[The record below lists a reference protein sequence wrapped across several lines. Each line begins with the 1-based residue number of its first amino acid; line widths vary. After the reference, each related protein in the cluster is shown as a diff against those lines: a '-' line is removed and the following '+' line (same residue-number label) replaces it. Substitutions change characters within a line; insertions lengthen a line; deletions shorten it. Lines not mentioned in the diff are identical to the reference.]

1 MDNRRAAMPSEI
13 KSRTEVIIV
22 GGGIVGCSIAYHLAK
37 RGVSDVVLLERRSLT
52 SGTTWHAAGLVG
64 QLRATLNLTRLA
76 QYTAALYR
84 GLGDET
90 GQPTGFMQRG
100 SLAVAGN
107 MDRLHELKRGAS
119 MAGSF
124 GLEVQVLGPSEIK
137 ALWPL
142 IDTREIVGGVFLP
155 SDGQTSPV
163 DTTMALAKGARN
175 GGVQIHE
182 KALVSRIVVEGG
194 AVRGVRLA
202 DGHVIEAPRVVL
214 AAGMWSRDLAAQIG
228 VAVPLHAAEHFYV
241 VTEPIDGL
249 SPNTPVLR
257 DPDNGIY
264 VKEDAGKLLIGCF
277 EPRAKPWGMN
287 GIPENF
293 EFDQL
298 PDDMDH
304 FAPMLERALGRIPIL
319 QSTGIR
325 TFFNGPES
333 FTPDNRYL
341 LGDAPEVKGLFVAT
355 GFNSIGIQSAGGA
368 GRVVADWI
376 IDGVA
381 PLDLWDVDI
390 RRAAPFQR
398 NRRYLHDRTV
408 ESLGLLYAMHWPYR
422 QPETARGARTSPL
435 HERMAAAGAC
445 FGDTAGWE
453 RANWFAEPGEAPAYD
468 YAWGRPRWFTN
479 VAREHQ
485 AVREAVGL
493 FDQSSF
499 GKFLLQGPD
508 AEAVI
513 GSLSANEMSVPAGR
527 VVYTQWLNTRGG
539 IEADLTVTRIDETSY
554 LVVTAAATQTRD
566 LAWARAHTPTDAR
579 ATWTDATSA
588 YATLSVMGPRSREL
602 LQSLTPSDLSN
613 ATIPFGCSGIIELG
627 YALVRA
633 TRITYV
639 GELGYELYIPT
650 EFARGVYD
658 VVAEAGRAFGMRHAG
673 YHALDTL
680 RLEKGYRHWG
690 HDIGPEDTPLE
701 SGLGFAVKLDKP
713 TAFIGRD
720 ALRAAKERSATRRL
734 ASFLLKN
741 PIHTLYR
748 DEPIWQN
755 GERAGRIM
763 SGGFGHTLGASVGLG
778 WIDVPDGNAQAR
790 VSAGGF
796 EIEIA
801 GERVAATASLAP
813 FYDPK
818 SLRIRG

>member
-1 MDNRRAAMPSEI
+1 MSAGI
-13 KSRTEVIIV
+13 KSCTEVIII
-22 GGGIVGCSIAYHLAK
+22 GGGIVGCSIAYHLGK
-37 RGVSDVVLLERRSLT
+37 RGVGDVVLLERRRLT

-76 QYTAALYR
+76 QYTTDLYR
-84 GLGDET
+84 RLGEET

-100 SLAVAGN
+100 SLAVAGTR
-107 MDRLHELKRGAS
+107 DRLHELQRSAS

-124 GLEVQVLGPSEIK
+124 GLEVQVLSPSEIK
-137 ALWPL
+137 AKWPL
-142 IDTREIVGGVFLP
+142 IETREVVGGVFLP

-163 DTTMALAKGARN
+163 DTTMALAKGARSS
-175 GGVQIHE
+175 GAQIHE
-182 KALVSRIVVEGG
+182 NVAVSNIVVENG
-194 AVRGVRLA
+194 AVRGVRLS
-202 DGHVIEAPRVVL
+202 DGRVIEAPRVVL
-214 AAGMWSRDLAAQIG
+214 AAGMWSRELAAQIG
-228 VAVPLHAAEHFYV
+228 VTVPLHAAEHFYI
-241 VTEPIDGL
+241 VTEPVEGL
-249 SPNTPVLR
+249 SPQTPVLR

-264 VKEDAGKLLIGCF
+264 VKEDAGKLLVGCF

-293 EFDQL
+293 EFDEL
-298 PDDMDH
+298 PEDMDH

-319 QSTGIR
+319 ATTGIR

-341 LGDAPEVKGLFVAT
+341 LGEVAEVKGLFVAA

-368 GRVVADWI
+368 GRVVADWMV
-376 IDGVA
+376 DGAA

-435 HERMAAAGAC
+435 HERVAAAGAC

-453 RANWFAEPGEAPAYD
+453 RANWFAEAGGTPVYD
-468 YAWGRPRWFTN
+468 YSWDKPRWFAN
-479 VAREHQ
+479 VAREHR
-485 AVREAVGL
+485 AVRESVGL

-513 GSLSANEMSVPAGR
+513 GRLSANEMSVPVGR
-527 VVYTQWLNTRGG
+527 VVYTQWLNEKGG
-539 IEADLTVTRIDETSY
+539 IEADLTVTRLDETSY
-554 LVVTAAATQTRD
+554 LVVTAAATQVRD
-566 LAWARAHTPTDAR
+566 LAWARANTAADKR
-579 ATWTDATSA
+579 AIWTDVTSA
-588 YATLSVMGPRSREL
+588 YATLSIMGPKSRAL
-602 LQSLTPSDLSN
+602 LQSLTANDLSDS
-613 ATIPFGCSGIIELG
+613 ALPFGMSAMIELG

-639 GELGYELYIPT
+639 GELGYELYIPS

-658 VVAEAGRAFGMRHAG
+658 AIVSAGREFGLRHAG

-690 HDIGPEDTPLE
+690 HDIGPDDTPFE
-701 SGLGFAVKLDKP
+701 SGLGFAVKLGKSID
-713 TAFIGRD
+713 FIGKN
-720 ALRAAKERSATRRL
+720 ALIACRQKPAARRL
-734 ASFLLKN
+734 VGFRLDD
-741 PIHTLYR
+741 PDHILYR

-755 GERAGRIM
+755 GGRVGRIM
-763 SGGFGHTLGASVGLG
+763 SGGFGHTIGASVGLG
-778 WIDVPDGNAQAR
+778 WMEVPGDPAEH
-790 VSAGGF
+790 VKAGQF

-801 GERVAATASLAP
+801 GERVPATASLAP

-818 SLRIRG
+818 GAKIRG

>member
-1 MDNRRAAMPSEI
+1 MASGSGMSTGI
-13 KSRTEVIIV
+13 KSRTEVVII
-22 GGGIVGCSIAYHLAK
+22 GGGIVGCSIAYHLGK
-37 RGVSDVVLLERRSLT
+37 RGVGDVVLLERRNLT

-76 QYTAALYR
+76 QYTTDLYR
-84 GLGDET
+84 RLGEET

-100 SLAVAGN
+100 SLAVAGTR
-107 MDRLHELKRGAS
+107 DRLHELQRGAS
-119 MAGSF
+119 MAASF
-124 GLEVQVLGPSEIK
+124 GLDVQLLSPAEIK
-137 ALWPL
+137 AMWPL
-142 IDTREIVGGVFLP
+142 IETREIVGGIFLP

-163 DTTMALAKGARN
+163 DTTMALAKGARSS
-175 GGVQIHE
+175 GAQIHE
-182 KALVSRIVVEGG
+182 NVVVSNIVVEDG
-194 AVRGVRLA
+194 AVRGVRLN
-202 DGHVIEAPRVVL
+202 DGSMIEAPHVVL
-214 AAGMWSRDLAAQIG
+214 AAGMWSRELAAQIG
-228 VAVPLHAAEHFYV
+228 VTVPLHAAEHFYI
-241 VTEPIDGL
+241 VTEPIEGL
-249 SPNTPVLR
+249 SPQTPVLR

-264 VKEDAGKLLIGCF
+264 VKEDAGKLLVGCF

-287 GIPENF
+287 GIPEDF
-293 EFDQL
+293 AFDEL
-298 PDDMDH
+298 PEDFDH
-304 FAPMLERALGRIPIL
+304 FAPMLERALGRIPVL
-319 QSTGIR
+319 QTTGIR

-341 LGDAPEVKGLFVAT
+341 LGETAEVKGLFVAA

-376 IDGVA
+376 VDGAA

-435 HERMAAAGAC
+435 HERIAAAGAC
-445 FGDTAGWE
+445 FGDTVGWE
-453 RANWFAEPGEAPAYD
+453 RANWFAEPGDTPEYD
-468 YAWGRPRWFTN
+468 YSWFRPRWFDD
-479 VAREHQ
+479 VAREHN

-513 GSLSANEMSVPAGR
+513 GRLSANEMSIPAGR
-527 VVYTQWLNTRGG
+527 VVYTQWLNAKGG
-539 IEADLTVTRIDETSY
+539 IEADLTVTRLDETSY
-554 LVVTAAATQTRD
+554 LVVTAAATQVRD
-566 LAWARAHTPTDAR
+566 LAWARANTAADER
-579 ATWTDATSA
+579 ATWTDVTSA
-588 YATLSVMGPRSREL
+588 FATISIMGPQSRAL
-602 LQSLTPSDLSN
+602 LQSLTPSDLSDS
-613 ATIPFGCSGIIELG
+613 ALPFGMSAMIELG

-658 VVAEAGRAFGMRHAG
+658 AIFGAGKDFGLRHAG

-690 HDIGPEDTPLE
+690 HDIGPDDTPLE
-701 SGLGFAVKLDKP
+701 SGLGFAVKLGKAID
-713 TAFIGRD
+713 FIGKD
-720 ALRAAKERSATRRL
+720 ALIAHKQKLAARRL
-734 ASFLLKN
+734 LGFRLSDPAY
-741 PIHTLYR
+741 ILYR
-748 DEPIWQN
+748 DEPIWRN
-755 GERAGRIM
+755 GERAGRIA
-763 SGGFGHTLGASVGLG
+763 SGGFGHTIGASVGLG
-778 WIDVPDGNAQAR
+778 WIDMP
-790 VSAGGF
+790 AGGKERADAGAF

-801 GERVAATASLAP
+801 GERVAATASLTP

-818 SLRIRG
+818 GTKIRG

>member
-1 MDNRRAAMPSEI
+1 MPTGI
-13 KSRTEVIIV
+13 KSRTEVIII
-22 GGGIVGCSIAYHLAK
+22 GGGIVGCSIAYHLGK
-37 RGVSDVVLLERRSLT
+37 RGVGDVVLLERRKLT

-76 QYTAALYR
+76 QYTTDLYR
-84 GLGDET
+84 RLGDET

-100 SLAVAGN
+100 SLAVAGTK
-107 MDRLHELKRGAS
+107 DRLHELRRGAS
-119 MAGSF
+119 MAASF
-124 GLEVQVLGPSEIK
+124 GLEVQVLSPSEIK
-137 ALWPL
+137 GMWPL
-142 IDTREIVGGVFLP
+142 IDTREVVGGVFLP

-163 DTTMALAKGARN
+163 DTTMALAKGARST
-175 GGVQIHE
+175 GAQIHE
-182 KALVSRIVVEGG
+182 NIAVADIVVEDG
-194 AVRGVRLA
+194 AVLGVRLS
-202 DGHVIEAPRVVL
+202 DGRMIEAPRVVL
-214 AAGMWSRDLAAQIG
+214 SAGMWSRELAARVG
-228 VAVPLHAAEHFYV
+228 VTVPLHAAEHFYV
-241 VTEPIDGL
+241 VTEPIEGL

-264 VKEDAGKLLIGCF
+264 VKEDAGKLLVGCF
-277 EPRAKPWGMN
+277 EPRAKPWGMS

-293 EFDQL
+293 EFDEL
-298 PDDMDH
+298 PEDMDH
-304 FAPMLERALGRIPIL
+304 FAPMLERALGRIPVL
-319 QSTGIR
+319 ATTGIR

-341 LGDAPEVKGLFVAT
+341 LGEAAEVKGLFVAA

-368 GRVVADWI
+368 GRVVADWMV
-376 IDGVA
+376 DGSA
-381 PLDLWDVDI
+381 PLDLWDVDV
-390 RRAAPFQR
+390 RRSAPFQR

-435 HERMAAAGAC
+435 HERVAAAGAC

-453 RANWFAEPGEAPAYD
+453 RANWYAEPGEAPAYD
-468 YAWGRPRWFTN
+468 YSWFRPRWFDN
-479 VAREHQ
+479 VAREHR
-485 AVREAVGL
+485 AVRESVGL

-513 GSLSANEMSVPAGR
+513 GRLSANEMAVPSGR
-527 VVYTQWLNTRGG
+527 VVYTQWLNDKGG
-539 IEADLTVTRIDETSY
+539 IEADLTVTRLDETSY
-554 LVVTAAATQTRD
+554 LVVTAAATQVRD
-566 LAWARAHTPTDAR
+566 LAWARANTGAGRR
-579 ATWTDATSA
+579 ASWTDVTSA
-588 YATLSVMGPRSREL
+588 YATLSIMGPQSRAL
-602 LQSLTPSDLSN
+602 LQSLTPNDISDAAL
-613 ATIPFGCSGIIELG
+613 PFGMSAVIELG

-658 VVAEAGRAFGMRHAG
+658 AIVAAGKDFDLRHAG

-701 SGLGFAVKLDKP
+701 SGLGFAVKLGKAVD
-713 TAFIGRD
+713 FIGKD
-720 ALRAAKERSATRRL
+720 ALIARRSKPAARRL
-734 ASFLLKN
+734 VGFMLSDAA
-741 PIHTLYR
+741 HVLYR
-748 DEPIWQN
+748 DEPVWQN
-755 GERAGRIM
+755 GKRVGRVM
-763 SGGFGHTLGASVGLG
+763 SGGFGHTVGASVGLG
-778 WIDVPDGNAQAR
+778 WIDVPADAAEQVKDGQ
-790 VSAGGF
+790 F

-801 GERVAATASLAP
+801 GERVTARASLVP

-818 SLRIRG
+818 GARIRG